1 VRLALAAVA
10 VLSLFVVA
18 CGGQPLAHTGPACAS
33 AEGEP
38 IREDLVIEV
47 LRGNGFELEHASAGC
62 STTLSASLSNIP
74 VDDEEWRRSLDWPGH
89 LSCAVH
95 TDPSTVG
102 KLADPA
108 LMSLLGGD
116 RILLE
121 RLLENVKC
129 TLFANH
135 DGAVERLDRA
145 LRELERATP

>member
-10 VLSLFVVA
+10 VLSLSVVA
-18 CGGQPLAHTGPACAS
+18 CGGQPLAGTGPECA
-33 AEGEP
+33 ATGGKP

-47 LRGNGFELEHASAGC
+47 LRGHGFELDHASSGC
-62 STTLSASLSNIP
+62 SARLSASLSNVP
-74 VDDEEWRRSLDWPGH
+74 LDDEEWERTLDWPGH

-95 TDPSTVG
+95 TDPRTVG
-102 KLADPA
+102 EIADPA
-108 LMSLLGGD
+108 LTSLMGGD

-135 DGAVERLDRA
+135 DEAVERLDRA